1 MNFAEGLVR
10 DGAFRAEGF
19 VWPLEGAWP
28 SGALTLGIR
37 PEYVCLASEGALRGE
52 VLVEE
57 YMGSCRYV
65 HVDTP
70 CGRWVIRSEEK
81 TGSQPG
87 EQVGIELEADGVRLF
102 DGQSGRRIQ

>member
-1 MNFAEGLVR
+1 
-10 DGAFRAEGF
+10 
-19 VWPLEGAWP
+19 
-28 SGALTLGIR
+28 
-37 PEYVCLASEGALRGE
+37 
-52 VLVEE
+52 
-57 YMGSCRYV
+57 MGSCRYV

-70 CGRWVIRSEEK
+70 CGRWVLRSEEE

>member
-1 MNFAEGLVR
+1 
-10 DGAFRAEGF
+10 
-19 VWPLEGAWP
+19 
-28 SGALTLGIR
+28 
-37 PEYVCLASEGALRGE
+37 
-52 VLVEE
+52 
-57 YMGSCRYV
+57 MGSCRYV

-102 DGQSGRRIQ
+102 DGQSGRRLQ